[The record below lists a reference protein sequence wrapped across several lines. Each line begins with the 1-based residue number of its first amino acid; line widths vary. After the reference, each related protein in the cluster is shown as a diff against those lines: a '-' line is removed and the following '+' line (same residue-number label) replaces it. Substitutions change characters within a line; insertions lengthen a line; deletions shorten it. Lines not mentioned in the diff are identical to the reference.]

1 MEHKDVLFTDLANN
15 VSYSSKVYVYNQI
28 KAIIINITED
38 DIPSRL
44 HVFTKEDIKIEVE
57 GTNVSIMDTFVN
69 PRITI
74 FNPKDETLYYLTFRT
89 YKEMEYCL
97 YDILKLLYE

>member
-1 MEHKDVLFTDLANN
+1 
-15 VSYSSKVYVYNQI
+15 
-28 KAIIINITED
+28 
-38 DIPSRL
+38 
-44 HVFTKEDIKIEVE
+44 
-57 GTNVSIMDTFVN
+57 MDTFVN
-69 PRITI
+69 LRITI